1 MPIVNF
7 EVDAD
12 IRHDA
17 AVDTGGRQRRGWRA
31 RMLALLRRLKWLA

>member
-17 AVDTGGRQRRGWRA
+17 AIDSGARQRKGWRE
-31 RMLALLRRLKWLA
+31 RFVALLRRLKWLA

>member
-17 AVDTGGRQRRGWRA
+17 AIDTGARQPLGWRA
-31 RMLALLRRLKWLA
+31 RIIALLRRLKWLA

>member
-12 IRHDA
+12 IRHNA
-17 AVDTGGRQRRGWRA
+17 AVDTGAPPRKGWRA
-31 RMLALLRRLKWLA
+31 RIVALLRRLKWLA